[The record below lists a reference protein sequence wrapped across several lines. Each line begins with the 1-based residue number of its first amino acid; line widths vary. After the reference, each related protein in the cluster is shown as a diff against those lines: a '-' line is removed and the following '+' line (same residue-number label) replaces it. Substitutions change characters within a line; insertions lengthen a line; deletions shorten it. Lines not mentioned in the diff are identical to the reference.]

1 MNWPPQ
7 FPESTLAFS
16 FLIAL
21 GVILIIQLCYF
32 LFIYLK
38 PGLKKSGEN
47 QIVSN
52 SELPPVSVI
61 VCAKNEEKNLLAL
74 IPLIL
79 DQDYPEFQL
88 VIVNDNSW
96 DDTSDILKAF
106 QVSHPNLH
114 VTNLDED
121 KQRMQGKK
129 FALTL
134 GIKAAKYERIL
145 LTDADCRPVSNNWIK
160 SMMSNA
166 SNRDIVIGY
175 SPYRHKNGFSN
186 SFIRFDSHFGA
197 LNYTG
202 MALAKMPYMG
212 VGRNLS
218 YDSSLFF
225 KVGGFRSHM
234 NIVSGDDDL
243 FINQVA
249 NKSNTATV
257 IFPESHMI
265 SEPKTTLNDWYKQK
279 RRHLC
284 TAPHYKAFHKILLS
298 IFPLTYYLM
307 WVLAG
312 VLLVLHTHPLLVI
325 GPIVLRYLVQF
336 FIFRLSSRNLGNP
349 DLSYKAWYLELFWML
364 VMPVVSMSITFRKPN
379 AWS

>member
-1 MNWPPQ
+1 MIWPPQ
-7 FPESTLAFS
+7 FPESSLAIS
-16 FLIAL
+16 LLIAL
-21 GVILIIQLCYF
+21 GIAVFVQLLYF
-32 LFIYLK
+32 FFIYLK
-38 PGLKKSGEN
+38 PALKKSTEGQAIEE
-47 QIVSN
+47 SD
-52 SELPPVSVI
+52 LPPVSVI

-74 IPLIL
+74 VPLIL

-88 VIVNDNSW
+88 IVVNDNSW

-106 QVSHPNLH
+106 QVSYPNLH
-114 VTNLDED
+114 VTHLDED

-145 LTDADCRPVSNNWIK
+145 LTDADCRPESDQWIRLMMGHSRGK
-160 SMMSNA
+160 S
-166 SNRDIVIGY
+166 IVLGY
-175 SPYRHKNGFSN
+175 SPYKSQKGFIN
-186 SFIRFDSHFGA
+186 SFIRFDSYFAA
-197 LNYTG
+197 LNYLG
-202 MALAKMPYMG
+202 MSMSGMPYMG

-225 KVGGFRSHM
+225 NVGGFRSHM

-249 NKSNTATV
+249 KKGNTSAV
-257 IFPESHMI
+257 ILPKSHMV
-265 SEPKTTLNDWYKQK
+265 SEPKTSFNEWYRQK

-284 TAPHYKAFHKILLS
+284 TAPHYKFGHKLLLS
-298 IFPLTYYLM
+298 LFPFSYYLM
-307 WVLAG
+307 WILSIA
-312 VLLVLHTHPLLVI
+312 LLVLHTHPLLVI
-325 GPIVLRYLVQF
+325 GPVIIRYLIQF
-336 FIFRLSSRNLGNP
+336 FIFRLSSRNLSNK
-349 DLSYKAWYLELFWML
+349 DLSFKAWYLELLWML